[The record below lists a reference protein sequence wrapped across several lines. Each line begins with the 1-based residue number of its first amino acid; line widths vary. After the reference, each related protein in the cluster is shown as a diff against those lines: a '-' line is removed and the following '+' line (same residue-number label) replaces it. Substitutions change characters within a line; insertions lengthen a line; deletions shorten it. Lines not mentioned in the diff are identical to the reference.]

1 MQLVNK
7 NKKKKKE
14 KGKKERKRRKGG
26 ARGAR
31 EFKREKNAKADLYRS
46 FGQYLFHRVVSK
58 RGVV

>member
-7 NKKKKKE
+7 NKKKE
-14 KGKKERKRRKGG
+14 EGKGKKERKRRKGG

-31 EFKREKNAKADLYRS
+31 EFKREKKADLYRS

-58 RGVV
+58 CGVV